1 MFSQHNAFR
10 APGAA
15 FLEEL
20 ASRPR
25 KVFYLAA
32 RYGHM
37 HKGIVAHDVFIDDA
51 NVALVDGLDFV
62 FLCLDQGPV
71 KRAIVERLV
80 ANGTPFIDVGMGV
93 VLNDGQLGG
102 IVRLTMSTPETRDQ
116 AAPHIS
122 FADDDG
128 GANEYAT
135 NIQIAELNALNA
147 CLAVLRWKQ
156 YFGVYRDGRNSFYLG
171 LSIGTGEIVQEA
183 AG

>member
-1 MFSQHNAFR
+1 MSEVQR
-10 APGAA
+10 
-15 FLEEL
+15 EERPK
-20 ASRPR
+20 AVTIVVNGRPR
-25 KVFYLAA
+25 EVPKNDDLTFEEVIGLA
-32 RYGHM
+32 
-37 HKGIVAHDVFIDDA
+37 
-51 NVALVDGLDFV
+51 
-62 FLCLDQGPV
+62 FLCLDRGPV
-71 KRAIVERLV
+71 KRAVVARLD

-102 IVRLTMSTPETRDQ
+102 IVRLTMSAPDTRDQ

-156 YFGVYRDGRNSFYLG
+156 YFGVYRDGRNNFYAG
-171 LSIGTGEIVQEA
+171 FSIGTGEIVQEA